1 MNLFRGGV
9 FTLGLLVAGAVC
21 AADTLSPSAGEPVQ
35 VRVQMRVQARVQVML
50 LGAYHMAN
58 PGLDANNA
66 KIDSVLTPQ
75 RQRELAQVAQRLARF
90 KPNKIAVEMQGD
102 LPGLALSAYQRF
114 TPEALL
120 NEPNEIDQIGF
131 RLARQLGHT
140 AVYGID
146 EQSATIDYF
155 PYDKVQAFA
164 ETHQQ
169 TDKLAGGKALGQ
181 RLTRQMEQDQ
191 KTQSVRQMLLA
202 INAPGNDVAEMTGYY
217 YPLLAV
223 GDAKAQPGAE
233 LNAAWYLRNAK
244 IFTKLQTVAQPGD
257 RILVLY
263 GAGHNFW
270 LRHLLRHTPGFVFVD
285 PATVLK

>member
-1 MNLFRGGV
+1 MNRLQAWAV
-9 FTLGLLVAGAVC
+9 ACSLIVAGAAF
-21 AADTLSPSAGEPVQ
+21 AADATGKPAAEPV
-35 VRVQMRVQARVQVML
+35 RVLL

-58 PGLDANNA
+58 PGLDANNV

-75 RQRELAQVAQRLARF
+75 RQRELADVAQRLARF

-102 LPGLALSAYQRF
+102 LPGLALSSYQRY
-114 TPEALL
+114 TPEVLL
-120 NEPNEIDQIGF
+120 KEPNEIDQIGF
-131 RLARQLGHT
+131 RLAHQLGHL

-146 EQSATIDYF
+146 EQSKTIDYF
-155 PYDKVQAFA
+155 PYDQVQAYVQA
-164 ETHQQ
+164 HQQ
-169 TDKLAGGKALGQ
+169 SDKLAGGLALGQ
-181 RLTRQMEQDQ
+181 RLARQMEQGQ
-191 KTQSVRQMLLA
+191 KTKTVRQMLLMV
-202 INAPGNDVAEMTGYY
+202 NTPGYDVAEMAGYY

-223 GDAKAQPGAE
+223 GDAKEQPGAE
-233 LNAAWYLRNAK
+233 LNAAWYLRNVK

-270 LRHLLRHTPGFVFVD
+270 LRHLLRHTPGFVYVD

>member
-1 MNLFRGGV
+1 VRLAWA
-9 FTLGLLVAGAVC
+9 TACSLLVAGL
-21 AADTLSPSAGEPVQ
+21 AAAAEPARAPVQ
-35 VRVQMRVQARVQVML
+35 VLL

-58 PGLDANNA
+58 PGLDANNVQ
-66 KIDSVLTPQ
+66 IDSVLTPP
-75 RQRELAQVAQRLARF
+75 RQRELAEVAQRLARF

-102 LPGLALSAYQRF
+102 LPGLALSSYQRH

-120 NEPNEIDQIGF
+120 KEPNEIDQIGF
-131 RLARQLGHT
+131 RLAHQLGHP

-146 EQSATIDYF
+146 EQSKTIDYF
-155 PYDKVQAFA
+155 PYDPVQAYA
-164 ETHQQ
+164 QAHQQ
-169 TDKLAGGKALGQ
+169 GDKLASGRALGQ
-181 RLTRQMEQDQ
+181 RLAQQMEQGQ
-191 KTQSVRQMLLA
+191 KTRTVRQMLLMV
-202 INAPGNDVAEMTGYY
+202 NAPGYDVTEMTGYY

-223 GDAKAQPGAE
+223 GDAKVQPGAE

-244 IFTKLQTVAQPGD
+244 IFTKLQAVAQPGD

-270 LRHLLRHTPGFVFVD
+270 LRHLLRHTPGFVYVD

>member
-1 MNLFRGGV
+1 MPSFIGCWACSV
-9 FTLGLLVAGAVC
+9 FQALAMAVGLAAAGTAQ
-21 AADTLSPSAGEPVQ
+21 AAEPV
-35 VRVQMRVQARVQVML
+35 RVLL

-58 PGLDANNA
+58 PELDANNV

-75 RQRELAQVAQRLARF
+75 RQRELADVAQRLARF

-102 LPGLALSAYQRF
+102 LPGLALSSYQRY
-114 TPEALL
+114 TPDALL
-120 NEPNEIDQIGF
+120 KEPNEIDQIGF
-131 RLARQLGHT
+131 RLARQLGHA

-146 EQSATIDYF
+146 EQSKTVDYF
-155 PYDKVQAFA
+155 PYDRVQAYVQA
-164 ETHQQ
+164 HQQ
-169 TDKLAGGKALGQ
+169 SDKLASGQALGR
-181 RLTRQMEQDQ
+181 RLTQQMEQGQ
-191 KTQSVRQMLLA
+191 KTKTVRQLLLM
-202 INAPGNDVAEMTGYY
+202 INAPGYDVAEMTGYY

-223 GDAKAQPGAE
+223 GDAKEQPGAE
-233 LNAAWYLRNAK
+233 LNAAWYLRNVK

-270 LRHLLRHTPGFVFVD
+270 LRHLLRHTPGFVLVD